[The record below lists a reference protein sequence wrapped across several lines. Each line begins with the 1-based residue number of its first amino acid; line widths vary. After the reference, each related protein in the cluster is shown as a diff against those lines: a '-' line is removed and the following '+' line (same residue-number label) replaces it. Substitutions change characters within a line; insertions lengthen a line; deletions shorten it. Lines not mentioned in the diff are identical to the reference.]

1 MKKQLPRDRIKNF
14 NEVAMGMSIEE
25 AVKEASRCLFCKIPK
40 CSQNCPVEIDI
51 PRFINAIKD
60 KKFGEAINII
70 KEKNNLPGV
79 CGRVCPQEN
88 QCEGACVL
96 SAKKSPI
103 NIGALERFAADW
115 ELRNEGR
122 GTTDEGRGTTDEGRG
137 TMDEGRL
144 SAEALAKAEGTK
156 AMDDG
161 RRTKDEKVA
170 VIGSGPAGLTCAG
183 DLARMGYQVT
193 VFEALH
199 TAGGVLVYGIP
210 EFRLPKEIV
219 HKEVEYLKSLG
230 VEIKTNF
237 IVGKTLVLQELKDEG
252 YKAFFIGT
260 GAGLPSFMNIPGE
273 NLNRVYSSNELL
285 TRVNLMKAYLFPEYD
300 TPINI
305 GKRVAVIGGGNTAMD
320 SARVSLR
327 LGAEKVYIVYRR
339 SIKEMPA
346 RCEEVENAKEEAVE
360 FHMLT
365 LPTKILGDEKG
376 FVKGM
381 ECIRMEL
388 GEADSSGRRRPVSVK
403 GSEFIMDVDTV
414 VVGIGQS
421 PNPVFLKATP
431 ELKVDDWD
439 KIIIDPQ
446 TQATN
451 IKAVYAGG
459 DATAGDD
466 TVIAAMGA
474 GKRAAKAIDR
484 YLSNCHPELTEGDRM
499 SS

>member
-1 MKKQLPRDRIKNF
+1 MKKQNPGQRIKNF
-14 NEVAMGMSIEE
+14 NEVALGMSEEE
-25 AVKEASRCLFCKIPK
+25 ALKEAARCLFCKKAK
-40 CSQNCPVEIDI
+40 CAENCPVEIDI
-51 PRFINAIKD
+51 PRFISAIKN
-60 KKFGEAINII
+60 KKFDEAISII

-96 SAKKSPI
+96 NAKKAPI

-115 ELRNEGR
+115 ELKSG
-122 GTTDEGRGTTDEGRG
+122 GKAVSFQ
-137 TMDEGRL
+137 L
-144 SAEALAKAEGTK
+144 SAVSQ
-156 AMDDG
+156 
-161 RRTKDEKVA
+161 KVA

-183 DLARMGYQVT
+183 DLARIGYSVT

-199 TAGGVLVYGIP
+199 AIGGVLVYGIP
-210 EFRLPKEIV
+210 EFRLPKGIV
-219 HKEVEYLKSLG
+219 KKEVDYLKSLG
-230 VEIKTNF
+230 IEFKMNF
-237 IVGKTLVLQELKDEG
+237 IVGKTSTLKELFNEG
-252 YKAFFIGT
+252 YEAVFIGT

-285 TRVNLMKAYLFPEYD
+285 TRANLMKAYLFPDYD

-339 SIKEMPA
+339 SEKEMPA
-346 RCEEVENAKEEAVE
+346 RKEEAENAKEEGIE
-360 FHMLT
+360 FLMLM
-365 LPTKILGDEKG
+365 LPKNISGDDKG

-381 ECIRMEL
+381 ECIKMEL
-388 GEADSSGRRRPVSVK
+388 GEPDSSGRRRPVPLT
-403 GSEFIMDVDTV
+403 GSEFNLDIDTV
-414 VVGIGQS
+414 IVAIGQN

-431 ELKVDDWD
+431 ELKLGKWN
-439 KIIIDPQ
+439 KIEIDPA

-451 IKAVYAGG
+451 IKGVYAGG

-466 TVIAAMGA
+466 TVIAAMGS
-474 GKRAAKAIDR
+474 GKRAAKAIDNH
-484 YLSNCHPELTEGDRM
+484 LKTTT
-499 SS
+499 